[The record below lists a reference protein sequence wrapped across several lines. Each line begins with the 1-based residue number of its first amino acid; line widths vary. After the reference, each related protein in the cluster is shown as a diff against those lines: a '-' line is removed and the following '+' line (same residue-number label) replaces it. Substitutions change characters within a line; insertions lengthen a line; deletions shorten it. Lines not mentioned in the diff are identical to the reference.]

1 MPQTSIGTRH
11 VVYWLTLVSGLLAA
25 ITVLAAGDKPTGREA
40 NGATKVL
47 VVTHGP
53 VATQLT
59 TPGSDGHQL
68 GDQRVLT
75 ATPIFDR
82 RAREVGRL
90 DAQLLTTSV
99 DYPASGDEVRMTT
112 LNFVF
117 GDSSGTLAG
126 SPDQIFVRGSGFYPR
141 RQGTIAGGLDLVR
154 PIIGGSGRFSGA
166 TGSALTEHLGD
177 DSWRHTLRFVLPV
190 RP

>member
-1 MPQTSIGTRH
+1 MSKTRNEMRR
-11 VVYWLTLVSGLLAA
+11 VVHWLALVAGLIAAHPTLAV
-25 ITVLAAGDKPTGREA
+25 GDKPAGREA
-40 NGATKVL
+40 DGATKVL

-53 VATQLT
+53 VATRLT
-59 TPGSDGHQL
+59 TPGSNGHQL

-90 DAQLLTTSV
+90 DAQLLTTSI

-117 GDSSGTLAG
+117 GGSSGLLAG
-126 SPDQIFVRGSGFYPR
+126 SPDQIIVSGSGYYPR
-141 RQGTIAGGLDLVR
+141 QQGTIAGGLDLVR
-154 PIIGGSGRFSGA
+154 PIVGGSGRFSGA

-177 DSWRHTLRFVLPV
+177 DSWRHTLRLVLPV

>member
-1 MPQTSIGTRH
+1 MRH
-11 VVYWLTLVSGLLAA
+11 VLFWLALVAGLLAA
-25 ITVLAAGDKPTGREA
+25 TPAALAAGDKPAARVA

-53 VATQLT
+53 VATRLT
-59 TPGSDGHQL
+59 TPESNGHQL

-117 GDSSGTLAG
+117 GDSSGLLAG
-126 SPDQIFVRGSGFYPR
+126 SPDQIIVSGSGYYPR
-141 RQGTIAGGLDLVR
+141 QQGTIAGGLDLVR
-154 PIIGGSGRFSGA
+154 PIIGGSGKFSGA

-177 DSWRHTLRFVLPV
+177 DTWRHTLRFVLPV

>member
-1 MPQTSIGTRH
+1 MPRTRNEMQG
-11 VVYWLTLVSGLLAA
+11 VVHWLALVAGLIAA
-25 ITVLAAGDKPTGREA
+25 IPALAAGDKLPPPTA
-40 NGATKVL
+40 NGAARAL

-90 DAQLLTTSV
+90 DAQLLTTSI

-117 GDSSGTLAG
+117 GDSSGLLAG
-126 SPDQIFVRGSGFYPR
+126 SPDQIIVSGSGYYPR
-141 RQGTIAGGLDLVR
+141 QQGTIAGGLDLMR

-166 TGSALTEHLGD
+166 SGSALTEHLGD
-177 DSWRHTLRFVLPV
+177 DSWRHTLRFILPV